1 MKRLAIL
8 LLAVIPTM
16 AADTPIVTVIGAT
29 EFEIP
34 ATEPT
39 TVLEVLPPISLLIA
53 TDLKPEDKNGTSIK
67 TKVLSVSVGT
77 AAHPEYGKAFQFGS
91 FAAGNKGALR
101 ELSVAVH
108 LTDIP
113 DPQTYLVKILIFR
126 DGDPS
131 VPPQT
136 LDFKFIRAPAT
147 LSVSPLR
154 IENTRLL
161 PFSGINEL
169 SPDQLKFQET
179 SGRASLTNVQVQVKD
194 FLKGPDD
201 SSLRAQLQVPVV
213 DKIDAGKDSTA
224 TVSIQGDVP
233 LGSTKGTLVVRS
245 RQLSQSIEVPIEI
258 LTRTNR
264 VWLMLALIISILLGY
279 FLRTRLDQRRV
290 ENQGRLAAEQEFG
303 QIAEWKAK
311 CIDADLAARLG
322 DILTTLKAAI
332 EAKPFDSTKL
342 DTATKKAATDS
353 ENEIKKAE
361 DQRNILRSRIT
372 AQRDKF
378 GSPLGQPKEIS
389 TFVDSHITRLQDQ
402 ERELNRGAVK
412 SVQDELDKIEAEF
425 QSDLPTIIETWAT
438 VIHHAAN
445 KMGQWSGLEFEDAR
459 KRIFDETNTANASKL
474 DLAKTRDLARDAQIS
489 LLLAGVQQTSDLANK
504 VVKQLEPL
512 KVPDLGPLLTAC
524 HEKVAAVE
532 ALQKAETGQAA
543 SVAGAIAN
551 LRSALI
557 DVITKAA
564 ASKSI
569 VKLDGLDEGDFAKAV
584 NKLLESFIKEKAFG
598 GGPERKTETVTIVPS
613 GLSSSIFLSVIPQ
626 SKESWWDV
634 QLKVPSSP
642 LAGELVTTNATVVGK
657 NPPGTVTFEWRI
669 GDEAP
674 RSGAEVQ
681 FTPST
686 AGVLAISVRA
696 VDTATGEE
704 RRTSTNIRVR
714 AQHGS
719 DSVTLLASQLKRDE
733 KIQTFVSGVFIAA
746 AGYAI
751 FQGNWYGTFL
761 DFLAASLWGFSV
773 DFSVAKVREIATPLL
788 GRAVPFTGSK

>member
-8 LLAVIPTM
+8 LLAVIPTRG
-16 AADTPIVTVIGAT
+16 ADTPIVTVIGAT

-39 TVLEVLPPISLLIA
+39 AVLEVLPPISLLIA
-53 TDLKPEDKNGTSIK
+53 NDLKPEEKNGTSIRA
-67 TKVLSVSVGT
+67 KVLSVSVGT
-77 AAHPEYGKAFQFGS
+77 AAHPEYGKAFEFGS
-91 FAAGNKGALR
+91 VAAGNKGALR

-113 DPQTYLVKILIFR
+113 DPQTYLVKVLIFR

-136 LDFKFIRAPAT
+136 LDFKFIRGPAT

-161 PFSGINEL
+161 PFCGINNL
-169 SPDQLKFQET
+169 SPNQLKFQET

-213 DKIDAGKDSTA
+213 DKIEAGKDSTA
-224 TVSIQGDVP
+224 TVSIQGDIP
-233 LGSTKGTLVVRS
+233 LGSTKGTLVVHS

-303 QIAEWKAK
+303 QIAEWKVK
-311 CIDADLAARLG
+311 CTDADLAARLG

-332 EAKPFDSTKL
+332 EAKPFDATKL

-353 ENEIKKAE
+353 ETEIKKAE
-361 DQRNILRSRIT
+361 DQRNTLRSRIS
-372 AQRDKF
+372 ALRDKF

-389 TFVDSHITRLQDQ
+389 TFVDSHVTRLQDQ

-425 QSDLPTIIETWAT
+425 QNDLPTTIRTWAE
-438 VIHHAAN
+438 VIHQAAS

-459 KRIFDETNTANASKL
+459 KSIFDETNSANASKL

-489 LLLAGVQQTSDLANK
+489 LLLAGVQQTTDLANQ
-504 VVKQLEPL
+504 VVKQLEAL
-512 KVPDLGPLLTAC
+512 KLPDLAPLLGAC
-524 HEKVAAVE
+524 REKVAAAE
-532 ALQKAETGQAA
+532 GLPKGETGQVA
-543 SVAGAIAN
+543 SVAEAIAN
-551 LRSALI
+551 LRSALK

-564 ASKSI
+564 AFKSI

-584 NKLLESFIKEKAFG
+584 NKLLDSFIQEKAFG
-598 GGPERKTETVTIVPS
+598 GGPKRQPEAVTIAPS
-613 GLSSSIFLSVIPQ
+613 SLSSSILSSVIPQ
-626 SKESWWDV
+626 SRESWWDV
-634 QLKVPSSP
+634 QLNVPSSP
-642 LAGELVTTNATVVGK
+642 LAGGLITTNATVVGK
-657 NPPGTVTFEWRI
+657 NPPGTVSFEWRI

-681 FTPST
+681 FAPSN

-696 VDTATGEE
+696 VDTVTGEE

-719 DSVTLLASQLKRDE
+719 DSVTVLASQLEKDE
-733 KIQTFVSGVFIAA
+733 GIQTAVSGVFIAA
-746 AGYAI
+746 VGYAI

-761 DFLAASLWGFSV
+761 DFLAATLWGFSI

-788 GRAVPFTGSK
+788 GRAVPFTDSK